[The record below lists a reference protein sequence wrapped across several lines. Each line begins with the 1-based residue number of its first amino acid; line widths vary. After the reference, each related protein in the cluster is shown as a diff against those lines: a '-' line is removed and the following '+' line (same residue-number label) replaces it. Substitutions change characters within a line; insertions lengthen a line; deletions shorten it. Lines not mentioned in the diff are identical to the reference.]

1 MAVRRILRIA
11 VSASAALVALLLAI
25 DGGLGQTWPAKPWPA
40 KPIQVIVPFSAG
52 SATDVIP
59 RTVLEQVSAQIGQP
73 IVVENRSGASSLVGT
88 AMVARSEPDGST
100 LLATS
105 NAIVAAPIFQGGA
118 EYDPLR
124 DFAGVAMFADVPL
137 VLVISPDKHI
147 KTVQEFVAYGKAHPG
162 VLNYASAGMGSAT
175 HLPMERF
182 RLASGWDGQHITF
195 RGAPEALTEVM
206 TGRVDVY
213 FSPLTPALPLIRDG
227 RLIALAVAGAKR
239 TSALPE
245 VPTTLE
251 AGYPDSDSD
260 FWTGLYAPVKTP
272 RPIVQRLHEETLKA
286 LATPGIRDKL
296 AALGAEPLALTLQE
310 IDARLARETAND
322 AVLAKALGIAPTR

>member
-1 MAVRRILRIA
+1 VQVRRTLKIA
-11 VSASAALVALLLAI
+11 AGACAVTGALALAVAASLAQSLLPS
-25 DGGLGQTWPAKPWPA
+25 WPAKQ
-40 KPIQVIVPFSAG
+40 IQVIVPFSAG

-59 RTVLEQVSAQIGQP
+59 RAVLAQVAAQIGQS
-73 IVVENRSGASSLVGT
+73 IVVENRVGAASLLGT
-88 AMVARSEPDGST
+88 AMVARADPDGTT

-137 VLVISPDKHI
+137 VLVIAPDKHI
-147 KTVQEFVAYGKAHPG
+147 ATVQELVAYGKAHPG
-162 VLNYASAGMGSAT
+162 ALNYASAGMGSAT

-182 RLASGWDGQHITF
+182 RLASGWQGQHITF

-206 TGRVDVY
+206 TGRVDIY
-213 FSPLTPALPLIRDG
+213 FSPLTPALPLIHDG
-227 RLIALAVAGAKR
+227 RLVPLAVAGAKR
-239 TSALPE
+239 TAALPD

-272 RPIVQRLHEETLKA
+272 RAIVERLHEETLKA
-286 LATPGIRDKL
+286 LATPAVKDRL
-296 AALGAEPLALTLQE
+296 AALGAEPLALTLQQ
-310 IDARLARETAND
+310 IDQRLAKESAND
-322 AVLAKALGIAPTR
+322 LVLAKAVGIPPTR